1 MAITQKSKIYKGFST
16 VGNTFGNFSLY
27 DIDLIRQSLL
37 NQFNIRKGE
46 RVMIPE
52 FGTIVWGALF
62 EPLTDEL
69 KFTLA
74 KDIERI
80 IDSEPRVKA
89 EKISV
94 TEYQHGLQFD
104 IELIYI
110 DYNIADRIGIKFD
123 QNGQLTLI

>member
-1 MAITQKSKIYKGFST
+1 MAITQKKKIYRGFST
-16 VGNTFGNFSLY
+16 VDNSFGNYKLY
-27 DIDLIRQSLL
+27 DIDLIRQDIL

-52 FGTIVWGALF
+52 FGTIVWNALF

-80 IDSEPRVKA
+80 VNSEPRVKA

-94 TEYQHGLQFD
+94 TEYQQGLQFD
-104 IELIYI
+104 IELIYL
-110 DYNIADRIGIKFD
+110 DYNIAEQIGLKFD
-123 QNGQLTLI
+123 QSGQLTLI

>member
-1 MAITQKSKIYKGFST
+1 MAITQKKKIYRGFST
-16 VGNTFGNFSLY
+16 VNNTFGNYSLY
-27 DIDLIRQSLL
+27 DIDLIRQDIL

-52 FGTIVWGALF
+52 FGTIVWNALF

-80 IDSEPRVKA
+80 VNNEPRVKA
-89 EKISV
+89 ERIAVS
-94 TEYQHGLQFD
+94 EYQQGIQFD
-104 IELIYI
+104 IELVYL
-110 DYNIADRIGIKFD
+110 DYNVSERIGLKFD
-123 QNGQLTLI
+123 QSGQLTLI